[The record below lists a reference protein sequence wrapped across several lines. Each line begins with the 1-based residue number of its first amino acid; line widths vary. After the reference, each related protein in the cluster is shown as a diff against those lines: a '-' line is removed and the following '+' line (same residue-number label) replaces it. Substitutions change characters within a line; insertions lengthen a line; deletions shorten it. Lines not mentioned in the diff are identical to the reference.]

1 MHLQM
6 SHNASR
12 TQLQLLTFASQDL
25 VVSELILG
33 WSIAWSYLEE
43 VMEGNNSGIYTED
56 YSVCS
61 CVLLFLLV
69 IFPKS
74 SDVKGRFS

>member
-1 MHLQM
+1 MHLQI

-12 TQLQLLTFASQDL
+12 TQLQLLTFTSQDL
-25 VVSELILG
+25 VASELILG

-43 VMEGNNSGIYTED
+43 VMEGNNSGIYNEG

-61 CVLLFLLV
+61 CVVLFLAM
-69 IFPKS
+69 IFQK
-74 SDVKGRFS
+74 VLM